1 MPGPRSLSVTHLDVF
16 ARRAGGGN
24 ACPVV
29 TDTAGLSTE
38 DLQAVAAHFGQECGF
53 VTRDPDGSVRLR
65 FFVPRHEMAM
75 CVHAT
80 VAAVTV
86 LLEAGELPGGSA
98 VVRTGSGDC
107 RVSWDDGDPPSV
119 TVEQQPPVLGPPLHV
134 ADALER
140 ALGLAPGSVDRSRAV
155 RSADV
160 SRAKLVVPLTRVED
174 VHAAD
179 PDLAALWDV
188 CREAGTTGAYPFA
201 PVPGSPGHVVARQ
214 FPVDAGYPEDAAT
227 GVAAGA
233 LAAYLADERRPRT
246 SCRLRVDIDQG
257 DAMGRPS
264 RLQATA
270 DTDAGGVR
278 RTTVTGRASVRSRE
292 VVDLPRLRRM
302 FR

>member
-1 MPGPRSLSVTHLDVF
+1 M
-16 ARRAGGGN
+16 
-24 ACPVV
+24 
-29 TDTAGLSTE
+29 
-38 DLQAVAAHFGQECGF
+38 AAHFGQECGF

-86 LLEAGELPGGSA
+86 LLEAGSFAAGRPWCAPARATAGSRGTTAIRRRSRSSSSRRCSGRPCTSPTRWSGRWAWLPARSTAPGG
-98 VVRTGSGDC
+98 
-107 RVSWDDGDPPSV
+107 
-119 TVEQQPPVLGPPLHV
+119 
-134 ADALER
+134 
-140 ALGLAPGSVDRSRAV
+140 ALGRRL
-155 RSADV
+155 
-160 SRAKLVVPLTRVED
+160 RAKLVVPLTRVED
-174 VHAAD
+174 VHAAS
-179 PDLAALWDV
+179 PDLAALWDL

-246 SCRLRVDIDQG
+246 SGRLRVDIDQG

-264 RLQATA
+264 RLQAAA
-270 DTDAGGVR
+270 DTDSGGVR

-302 FR
+302 FCEARVRPLHRWTYAGRRRPGRP